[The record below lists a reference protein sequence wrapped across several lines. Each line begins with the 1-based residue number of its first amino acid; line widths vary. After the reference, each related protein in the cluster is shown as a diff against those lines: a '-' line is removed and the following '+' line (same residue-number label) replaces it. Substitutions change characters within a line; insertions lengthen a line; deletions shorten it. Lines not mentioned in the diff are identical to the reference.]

1 MELVLTGSNFTA
13 QQASD
18 WGLVS
23 RVVGEGE
30 DVVEEAVKIAKK
42 IAGKG
47 QVAVQAGKEG
57 VNAGQFCSPLH
68 LRRVVD

>member
-18 WGLVS
+18 WGLVR
-23 RVVGEGE
+23 RVVGGGE
-30 DVVEEAVKIAKK
+30 DVVEEAIKIAKK

-47 QVAVQAGKEG
+47 RVAVQAGKEG
-57 VNAGQFCSPLH
+57 VNAGQS
-68 LRRVVD
+68 

>member
-30 DVVEEAVKIAKK
+30 DVVEEAIKIAKK

-47 QVAVQAGKEG
+47 RVAVQAGKEG
-57 VNAGQFCSPLH
+57 VNAGQS
-68 LRRVVD
+68 